1 MWRSLWREVRD
12 RDRGPY
18 QNWYWYFSKVLAI
31 VASAV
36 A

>member
-12 RDRGPY
+12 RDPY